1 MTYLEAALDKYPGM
15 NADSIVRGMCPD
27 ELDLDGTDMCA
38 NPNSS
43 SLETCKLCWNREM
56 PE

>member
-27 ELDLDGTDMCA
+27 ELELDGTDMCA